1 MSYASA
7 RDSVNLTRRVAL
19 PRVPV
24 PSEVYRPVDLKHF
37 QILLVQGDVSPEDR
51 WSGRVRGKRMRQK
64 ERKKQTYVTTHI
76 VSKDTNALFVAFPH
90 ALRNVSVVSPQP
102 LI

>member
-51 WSGRVRGKRMRQK
+51 WRKRMRQK
-64 ERKKQTYVTTHI
+64 EKKKKTDICYNTH
-76 VSKDTNALFVAFPH
+76 
-90 ALRNVSVVSPQP
+90 R
-102 LI
+102 